1 MPLVEC
7 PECDHP
13 VSDQAS
19 SCPHCGHP
27 LAEVTKAGIPSP
39 PARTPNIHDPK
50 VSTRGWITMASGF
63 LVAAG
68 SLLPWRTATLALVGT
83 VNISGTDG
91 DGIITLVLGIVIALG
106 GFAVA
111 SQGSSAIGALTALAA
126 GGLAL
131 WITYVSFQSTLEV
144 VELVNS
150 GGTGRASVGLGLW
163 LVAIGSIGSIVGAGG
178 SLEGSLKAM
187 PTKS

>member
-27 LAEVTKAGIPSP
+27 LAEDTKAGAPTPSTK
-39 PARTPNIHDPK
+39 TPSTYES
-50 VSTRGWITMASGF
+50 VAATRGWITIVSGF
-63 LVAAG
+63 LVTAG
-68 SLLPWRTATLALVGT
+68 SLLPWRTATLAFLGT
-83 VNISGTDG
+83 VNISGTEG
-91 DGIITLVLGIVIALG
+91 DGMITLVLGIVIMLG
-106 GFAVA
+106 GAVVV
-111 SQGSSAIGALTALAA
+111 SQGSSTIGALTALAA

-131 WITYVSFQSTLEV
+131 WITYVSFQSTLTV

-163 LVAIGSIGSIVGAGG
+163 LVAIGSTGSIVGAGG
-178 SLEGSLKAM
+178 SLEGSVKAK